1 MKKLSVKSV
10 VAIGIGAALFFVLG
24 KVAIPSPVPNTN
36 ISLQYAI
43 EAVFATLFGPIA
55 GVVIG
60 FIGHTLIDATSYGPW
75 WSWIIAS
82 AFVGLV
88 IGLLTMKMNVE
99 EGIDKGKLIRFN
111 VAQVIAHVLAW
122 GLVAP
127 VLDILIYAEPVEKL
141 FAQGL
146 MAAVSN
152 IYYHWHSGNA
162 ASARLCED
170 RGEEGVFGERGLR
183 ENIRQIRGNFS
194 RICFCAYKQ
203 SQKKYYKE
211 KRHGGAS
218 HFF

>member
-24 KVAIPSPVPNTN
+24 KVAIPTPVPNTN

-55 GVVIG
+55 GLLIG

-88 IGLLTMKMNVE
+88 IGFVTMKMDIN
-99 EGIDKGKLIRFN
+99 EGIDSKKLVRFN
-111 VAQVIAHVLAW
+111 VAQVIAHLLAW

-127 VLDILIYAEPVEKL
+127 CLDIVICKEPIEKL

-146 MAAVSN
+146 MAGVSN
-152 IYYHWHSGNA
+152 IVTTGVVGTLLLVAYAKTVVKRGSLNK
-162 ASARLCED
+162 ED
-170 RGEEGVFGERGLR
+170 
-183 ENIRQIRGNFS
+183 
-194 RICFCAYKQ
+194 
-203 SQKKYYKE
+203 
-211 KRHGGAS
+211 
-218 HFF
+218 

>member
-24 KVAIPSPVPNTN
+24 KIAIPSPVPNTN

-43 EAVFATLFGPIA
+43 QAVFATLFGPVA
-55 GVVIG
+55 GLLIG

-88 IGLLTMKMNVE
+88 IGLVTMKLDIN
-99 EGIDKGKLIRFN
+99 EGFDSKKIVQFN
-111 VAQVIAHVLAW
+111 VAQVIAHLLAW

-127 VLDILIYAEPVEKL
+127 VLDILIYSEPIEKL

-146 MAAVSN
+146 MASVAN
-152 IYYHWHSGNA
+152 IITTGIVGSLLLVAYAKTVVKKGSLNK
-162 ASARLCED
+162 
-170 RGEEGVFGERGLR
+170 
-183 ENIRQIRGNFS
+183 EN
-194 RICFCAYKQ
+194 
-203 SQKKYYKE
+203 
-211 KRHGGAS
+211 
-218 HFF
+218 

>member
-36 ISLQYAI
+36 ISLQYAVL
-43 EAVFATLFGPIA
+43 AVFATLFGPIA

-88 IGLLTMKMNVE
+88 IGFVTMNMNVE
-99 EGIDKGKLIRFN
+99 EGIDSKKLIRFN

-127 VLDILIYAEPVEKL
+127 VLDILIYKEPIEKL

-146 MAAVSN
+146 MAAVAN
-152 IYYHWHSGNA
+152 IITTGVVGTLLLLGYAKTVVEKGS
-162 ASARLCED
+162 LEKED
-170 RGEEGVFGERGLR
+170 
-183 ENIRQIRGNFS
+183 
-194 RICFCAYKQ
+194 
-203 SQKKYYKE
+203 
-211 KRHGGAS
+211 
-218 HFF
+218 